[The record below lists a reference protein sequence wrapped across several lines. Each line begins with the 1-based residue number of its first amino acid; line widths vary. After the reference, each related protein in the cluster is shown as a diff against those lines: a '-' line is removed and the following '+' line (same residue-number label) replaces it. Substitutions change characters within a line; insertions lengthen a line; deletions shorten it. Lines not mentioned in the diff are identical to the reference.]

1 MFKIAKLEKIFKQKL
16 ITDSVILNKWFSF
29 SGIVDKWRG
38 SLEDC
43 IISLKKSVNKSQLE
57 MNVEKKVVNIQP
69 IYEPLKKQ
77 KQKKTKKIWKDNQDG
92 EQQGKQ
98 RRWVDIPSRMKINI
112 KFIYLILEIKD
123 LFGTCV

>member
-1 MFKIAKLEKIFKQKL
+1 MFKIAELEIFFKQKL
-16 ITDSVILNKWFSF
+16 IIDLAILNKWFSF
-29 SGIVDKWRG
+29 SEIVDKWRG
-38 SLEDC
+38 LPEYC

-57 MNVEKKVVNIQP
+57 MKVEKKVVNIQP

-77 KQKKTKKIWKDNQDG
+77 KKQKIWKDNQDG

-112 KFIYLILEIKD
+112 KFIYLILEIKG
-123 LFGTCV
+123 LFDTCV

>member
-77 KQKKTKKIWKDNQDG
+77 KKK
-92 EQQGKQ
+92 
-98 RRWVDIPSRMKINI
+98 
-112 KFIYLILEIKD
+112 KD
-123 LFGTCV
+123 LKR